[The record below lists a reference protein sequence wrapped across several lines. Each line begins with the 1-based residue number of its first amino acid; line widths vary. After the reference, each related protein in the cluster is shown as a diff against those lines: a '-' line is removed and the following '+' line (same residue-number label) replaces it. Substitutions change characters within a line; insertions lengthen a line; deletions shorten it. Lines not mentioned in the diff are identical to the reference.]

1 MTENGSVG
9 VPARVLLV
17 EDEELV
23 REPVGRFLRSHGYV
37 VVEARDGRE
46 ALSEI
51 GKASFDV
58 VLSDVSMPGMG
69 GIALLRGIREK
80 DLDLP
85 VILFTGQPSVETA
98 VNAVE
103 LGALAYLTKPVEL
116 AKVGETIARAVPLGR
131 MARAKRAAIMDVG
144 PMMHTAGDRAGLEA
158 ALDRCFATMW
168 IAFQP
173 IVTREGNL
181 MGYEALL
188 RSRETALP
196 HPGAV
201 LDAAEKLGRISELGR
216 AIRRLIAQAT
226 ATIEPDVFVNLHAS
240 DVFEDD
246 LLDKTSG
253 LGRIAERVVLEITER
268 AALGELTA
276 VRERAQMLRAMGYR
290 LAIDDLG
297 AGYAGLSS
305 FTTLE
310 PEVCKLDMSLVRDV
324 DTLPKRRRL
333 VESMT
338 SLCRDLEIQ
347 VVAEGVETVK
357 ELECLRASGC
367 DLFQGYLVAKPGPAF
382 PAVSWPLGT

>member
-1 MTENGSVG
+1 MTQSGTAG
-9 VPARVLLV
+9 ARVLLV
-17 EDEELV
+17 EDEDLV
-23 REPVGRFLRSHGYV
+23 REPVGRYLRSHGYLV
-37 VVEARDGRE
+37 IEARDGRE
-46 ALSEI
+46 ALAEI
-51 GKASFDV
+51 GKGAFDV
-58 VLSDVSMPGMG
+58 VLSDVAMPAMG

-98 VNAVE
+98 VSAVE
-103 LGALAYLTKPVEL
+103 LGAFAYLTKPVQL
-116 AKVGETIARAVPLGR
+116 AKVGETIGRAVPLGK
-131 MARAKRAAIMDVG
+131 MARAKRAAIMDIG
-144 PMMHTAGDRAGLEA
+144 PVAHTAGDRAGLEA
-158 ALDRCFATMW
+158 TLDRCFTTMW

-173 IVTREGNL
+173 ILTRDGAL
-181 MGYEALL
+181 MGYEALM
-188 RSRETALP
+188 RSREPALP

-201 LDAAEKLGRISELGR
+201 LDAAEKLGRIAPLGR
-216 AIRRLIAQAT
+216 ALRRLIADAT
-226 ATIEPDVFVNLHAS
+226 TETKETIFVNLHAN

-246 LLDKTSG
+246 LLDKTTG
-253 LGRIAERVVLEITER
+253 LGRIADRVILEITER

-276 VRERAQMLRAMGYR
+276 VRERAHMLRAMGYR

-324 DTLPKRRRL
+324 DSLPKRRRL

-338 SLCRDLEIQ
+338 SLCRDLEIT

-357 ELECLRASGC
+357 ELECLRQSGC
-367 DLFQGYLVAKPGPAF
+367 DLFQGYLLAKPGPPF
-382 PAVSWPLGT
+382 PVPSWPLS